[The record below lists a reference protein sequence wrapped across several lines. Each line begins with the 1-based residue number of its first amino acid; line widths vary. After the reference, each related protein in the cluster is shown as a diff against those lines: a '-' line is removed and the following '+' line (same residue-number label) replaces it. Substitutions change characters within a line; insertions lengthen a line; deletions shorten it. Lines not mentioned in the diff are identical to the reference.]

1 MISCSISEKPALVSF
16 SKTTNSTR
24 PSDSFYIEHF
34 EKLPV
39 FLLFLSKLNSK
50 SCYYCTYTNVS
61 KFYDAQQR
69 LDKNCTKHTPF
80 PFSIKPIRKQIPLYN
95 STCAVYFSI
104 SWVSKWTLT
113 WIRSI
118 WVFTNSMLM
127 ANNGRFDAF
136 IYIYIRYFHN
146 IFTSVKEL
154 KSHVIH
160 NYKYYLRQ
168 TVANKTVSIGER
180 RIKS

>member
-1 MISCSISEKPALVSF
+1 MHDLSYNFGNPHSLVFQRSRIALVLRIRVILRSLKNLCF
-16 SKTTNSTR
+16 
-24 PSDSFYIEHF
+24 F
-34 EKLPV
+34 
-39 FLLFLSKLNSK
+39 SKLNSK

-127 ANNGRFDAF
+127 ANKGRFDAF

-160 NYKYYLRQ
+160 NYKCYLR
-168 TVANKTVSIGER
+168 
-180 RIKS
+180 